1 MEYHVSVL
9 VVNIFYLEIDD
20 GIKSLKNRGIKC
32 LFFFYKKPEL
42 YLNEIERIKL
52 YLGNKV
58 Y

>member
-1 MEYHVSVL
+1 MYNL
-9 VVNIFYLEIDD
+9 FIIFKCQFAEKIVDY
-20 GIKSLKNRGIKC
+20 KQIKC